1 MDRLNHPDGEGWI
14 NPRITRVPAGSRGRG
29 LISSASRRRGRI
41 SASSRGRGR
50 ILSNSRRRSRQSAR
64 DDEGLIHH
72 LFSFICRSHIGEL
85 AETPAVPTSVKAS
98 PLTGGLAGGVDG
110 NRTPVGCIFGGVGSA
125 SQTGGVPGGEGRASL
140 TGGVAGGEDEASP
153 TGCVSGGESR
163 ATPTGVLASGEGD
176 ASYEVTDSPVMSDEE
191 FVRRYV
197 ITEADKEAWERNKVE
212 AEREVKALFGENCLD
227 PPALTHLQTVA
238 FEQPKPAATLKRLH
252 LFEKCILL
260 STSTSRCNLLGIPPS
275 CTCLTGDSEF
285 ELCLLKCAARRNN
298 ADAPS
303 NDELNHLVLEF

>member
-29 LISSASRRRGRI
+29 LISSASRRRG
-41 SASSRGRGR
+41 
-50 ILSNSRRRSRQSAR
+50 
-64 DDEGLIHH
+64 LIHH
-72 LFSFICRSHIGEL
+72 LFSFIYRSHIGEL

-110 NRTPVGCIFGGVGSA
+110 NRTPVGCKFGGVGSA

-153 TGCVSGGESR
+153 TGCVSGGEGR

-176 ASYEVTDSPVMSDEE
+176 TSYEVTDSPVMSDEE

-197 ITEADKEAWERNKVE
+197 ITEADKEAWERNKAE

-227 PPALTHLQTVA
+227 P
-238 FEQPKPAATLKRLH
+238 
-252 LFEKCILL
+252 
-260 STSTSRCNLLGIPPS
+260 
-275 CTCLTGDSEF
+275 
-285 ELCLLKCAARRNN
+285 
-298 ADAPS
+298 
-303 NDELNHLVLEF
+303 

>member
-1 MDRLNHPDGEGWI
+1 MDRSNYPDGEGWI
-14 NPRITRVPAGSRGRG
+14 NPRITRVPAGSRVRG
-29 LISSASRRRGRI
+29 LISSASRRRGCI

-72 LFSFICRSHIGEL
+72 LFSFICHSHIGEL

-110 NRTPVGCIFGGVGSA
+110 SRTPVGCVIGGVGSA
-125 SQTGGVPGGEGRASL
+125 SPTGGGEGRASLTGGLADGEDEASPTGGVPGGEGRASP
-140 TGGVAGGEDEASP
+140 TGG
-153 TGCVSGGESR
+153 
-163 ATPTGVLASGEGD
+163 LASGEGD

-191 FVRRYV
+191 YV
-197 ITEADKEAWERNKVE
+197 SCKDSIVNLSLNNLFAAVKLGLMADVCGLIR
-212 AEREVKALFGENCLD
+212 
-227 PPALTHLQTVA
+227 PALTHLQTVA
-238 FEQPKPAATLKRLH
+238 FEQLKPAATLKRLH

-275 CTCLTGDSEF
+275 CTGLTRDSEF